1 MLISK
6 PERQPGSI
14 RALGAREILESV
26 LNCAVDRPIAESPVG
41 VWTGFAFVLHKF
53 SQGTNGVSRQIRS
66 TAIEGERT
74 PAPAKSR
81 PAAVAVLKL
90 QQPAHSAGER
100 VENQVVRCCGNLT
113 LSRRTGSTATT
124 IQFDDCQN
132 RSRRV
137 VRIRNTPGKIRPR
150 PPSRIG

>member
-1 MLISK
+1 FYCAPAIRLCHAPCSHVASQHAGCSVCRILIIRRMLISK

-113 LSRRTGSTATT
+113 LSRRTG
-124 IQFDDCQN
+124 
-132 RSRRV
+132 
-137 VRIRNTPGKIRPR
+137 
-150 PPSRIG
+150 